1 MSVRRHETTKS
12 QRANARREG
21 WNDKKQ
27 RTVNANVGHQR
38 YLEDRAR
45 SVVEELLYQAR
56 GDNDAGAEIIGEFL
70 NHPLVSTYFS
80 TDYNDADWKLKDR
93 IIGRLR
99 DSLSTLKYQCQYEH
113 QHAAY
118 QVLLKAIAPKQ
129 VSRGGRSGGP
139 RTLCTCMN
147 VS

>member
-27 RTVNANVGHQR
+27 RTVNASVGHQR

-45 SVVEELLYQAR
+45 SVVEELLHQAR

-70 NHPLVSTYFS
+70 NYPLVSTYFS
-80 TDYNDADWKLKDR
+80 TDYNDADWKLKDH

-99 DSLSTLKYQCQYEH
+99 DSLSTL
-113 QHAAY
+113 
-118 QVLLKAIAPKQ
+118 
-129 VSRGGRSGGP
+129 
-139 RTLCTCMN
+139 
-147 VS
+147 